1 MNKKLNGIAGLA
13 VLAAIIGAAN
23 LILSNLPLR
32 LDMTGEKLYTLT
44 KGSKAVLAKLEQ
56 DVTLKYYFSASSAE
70 MPMQLK
76 TYAQQVQN
84 LLKEYE
90 LAGKGHVTLEAYD
103 PKPDSD
109 AEEYIAYLE
118 KEVEAQKTRRLE
130 AMKALRQQSE
140 TIARLIREKEIDRI
154 KLSHA
159 AGAISMITWR
169 ELNV

>member
-1 MNKKLNGIAGLA
+1 MNKKLTGVIGLV

-32 LDMTGEKLYTLT
+32 LDLTGERLYTLS
-44 KGSKAVLAKLEQ
+44 KGSKAVLGKLEA
-56 DVTLKYYFSASSAE
+56 DVTLKFYFSASSAE

-90 LAGKGHVTLEAYD
+90 RAGNGHLALEAYD

-109 AEEYIAYLE
+109 AE
-118 KEVEAQKTRRLE
+118 
-130 AMKALRQQSE
+130 AL
-140 TIARLIREKEIDRI
+140 K
-154 KLSHA
+154 H
-159 AGAISMITWR
+159 
-169 ELNV
+169 V